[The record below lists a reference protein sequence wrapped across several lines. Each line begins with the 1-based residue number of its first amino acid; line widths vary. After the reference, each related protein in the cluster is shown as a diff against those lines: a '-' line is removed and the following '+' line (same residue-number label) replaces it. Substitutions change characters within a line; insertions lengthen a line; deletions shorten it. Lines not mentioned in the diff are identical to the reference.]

1 LLPSNCFEELVDSA
15 QKKIQ
20 ETAGRVLGADAR
32 VKNFG
37 SILQGT
43 FLEGSDLDLYI
54 IREQKPELV
63 QTHAQQVSAL
73 RKLESTLPL
82 HGFEVKDKR
91 YEWHVRVPILILVY
105 QDSSYELQV
114 DISIGEADHEDVEK
128 GQVDRLIQAAL
139 NQAPVALPLV
149 LLVKR
154 WAKIEGLNKAFE
166 GNLSPLAWTLLCLFF
181 LIHKGLL
188 PRDALA
194 TPSRTPAPRREPQ
207 ELCTNCP
214 KREDLA
220 EFFSM
225 VCRLGR
231 RTRQRD
237 EGPYGVALLP
247 ARECHGEVNDKAL
260 FFVEDPAAR
269 CKNRMV
275 NVARGVKDKAKWE
288 HLLRRCEGASAVLR
302 TRNFKTD
309 IFFRKR
315 VLVGLAPKSKAIQA
329 KPMPRPNAEP
339 VAKNA
344 GIEKKARPTAV
355 PLLLPTAKIAPKHP
369 PPKAQPQPPKVPG
382 LAVLKLR
389 LPAPL
394 KPGVSKPTPQGGPA
408 PKTPPKNPSKLG
420 PPKTP
425 PKNGG
430 YSGAW
435 TEDKPSTPAS
445 RNAWQAKPQPSQDE
459 EQSGSRWRAK
469 SDDSHRWKKNE
480 GASKR
485 ARSND
490 RSQRDTWKQGR
501 WKQRDKQ
508 GQHEQRW
515 QRTTWKV

>member
-1 LLPSNCFEELVDSA
+1 
-15 QKKIQ
+15 
-20 ETAGRVLGADAR
+20 
-32 VKNFG
+32 
-37 SILQGT
+37 
-43 FLEGSDLDLYI
+43 
-54 IREQKPELV
+54 
-63 QTHAQQVSAL
+63 
-73 RKLESTLPL
+73 
-82 HGFEVKDKR
+82 
-91 YEWHVRVPILILVY
+91 
-105 QDSSYELQV
+105 
-114 DISIGEADHEDVEK
+114 
-128 GQVDRLIQAAL
+128 
-139 NQAPVALPLV
+139 
-149 LLVKR
+149 
-154 WAKIEGLNKAFE
+154 
-166 GNLSPLAWTLLCLFF
+166 
-181 LIHKGLL
+181 
-188 PRDALA
+188 
-194 TPSRTPAPRREPQ
+194 
-207 ELCTNCP
+207 
-214 KREDLA
+214 
-220 EFFSM
+220 
-225 VCRLGR
+225 
-231 RTRQRD
+231 
-237 EGPYGVALLP
+237 
-247 ARECHGEVNDKAL
+247 
-260 FFVEDPAAR
+260 
-269 CKNRMV
+269 MV

-302 TRNFKTD
+302 TRNFNTD

-329 KPMPRPNAEP
+329 KPMPRPAEP
-339 VAKNA
+339 AKNA

-369 PPKAQPQPPKVPG
+369 PPKAQPHQPQPPKVPG

-435 TEDKPSTPAS
+435 TQDKPSTPAS
-445 RNAWQAKPQPSQDE
+445 RNACQAKPQPSQE

-469 SDDSHRWKKNE
+469 SDDSHRWKSNE